1 MHGTHLLDPCSSIPV
16 TPGIPVAPLEQ
27 SRPASLRPTVV
38 VEPRTQSAYAT
49 GGGGSWR
56 EVVGNSPEGV
66 VVEIEELIRRL
77 AT

>member
-1 MHGTHLLDPCSSIPV
+1 MHGAHLLHPCSSILV
-16 TPGIPVAPLEQ
+16 TLGLPVAPLEQ
-27 SRPASLRPTVV
+27 SGSTPLRPTVV

-56 EVVGNSPEGV
+56 KVVGDSPEGV
-66 VVEIEELIRRL
+66 VVEIEELTRRL